1 MTKTSILK
9 VILRFPP
16 TPLPCYAD
24 GRINKKKK
32 AKKQIFYKNRF
43 PSLFSIALCCA
54 IVWCYAEIFP
64 KLFHLINRKTFFR
77 FCLPEN
83 WFVSWEARKFECST
97 TSKVINRIEKESR
110 DQTEKKKQERT
121 CIVSRKG
128 GNPQLVL
135 KKKIIAKAWDVRT

>member
-1 MTKTSILK
+1 MQLIDLMLLNDDDKNIYTVK

-24 GRINKKKK
+24 GRINKKKKK

-110 DQTEKKKQERT
+110 DQTEKKKTGEAMHSFAQRRQSPACT
-121 CIVSRKG
+121 
-128 GNPQLVL
+128 
-135 KKKIIAKAWDVRT
+135 

>member
-1 MTKTSILK
+1 MQLIDLMLLNDDDKNIYTVK

-16 TPLPCYAD
+16 TPQPCYAD

-110 DQTEKKKQERT
+110 DQTEKKKNR
-121 CIVSRKG
+121 RG
-128 GNPQLVL
+128 H
-135 KKKIIAKAWDVRT
+135 A